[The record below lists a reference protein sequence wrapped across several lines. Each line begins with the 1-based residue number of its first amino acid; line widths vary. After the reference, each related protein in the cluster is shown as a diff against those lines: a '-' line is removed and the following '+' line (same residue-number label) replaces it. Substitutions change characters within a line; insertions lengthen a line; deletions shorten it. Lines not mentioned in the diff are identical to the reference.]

1 MDQTK
6 KIPDPEDFTKNVES
20 TIDELFSASRQ
31 IEIDPLTSEVKDLS
45 QDKTDQR
52 PSLQVVGPGEKHP
65 EEIKLSDTIELEAPA
80 EQIDITTD
88 EKILELDS
96 GLDLELEEKEK
107 ETEAVNL
114 EQQFSQ
120 LNQLLLT
127 LEWEVTQTHVVSAKN
142 LVETI
147 RKNPKI
153 EADKNLHELPN
164 LMISILEGMA
174 DHPEK
179 MPTSGP
185 EALQKGLDTLK
196 NLIWNKEQDPKA
208 KEELLRS
215 AKKELESAIDME
227 VPEVAHE
234 VSEEAISERLIED
247 VNDLEPVLED
257 TREAAL
263 NEEAPGQQGQIT
275 DSVLEADIQE
285 KATPPEPEVPEHPVL
300 VDAVKSHIKV
310 LDDCIDYILPVE
322 KLLARTPGME
332 KLHHFQQN
340 IKGRLE
346 EQKEILEKALAGDYE
361 PSLDVRD
368 YAAQRTENIT
378 IEIDKKEET
387 PSVSI
392 SCPWH
397 ELVVGQWDQKQVA
410 FAPEDVAFA
419 GTAPWWA
426 KKGLKKLEIF
436 SLKKLKTWPWTKL
449 QPLIQGELSNQG
461 ESQLEKLE
469 FPVLKK
475 SISSFSHSQPSDNP
489 TVLVLCRGDKGMV
502 LMLDTPLKTISV
514 ASECSWEPSAGSNGP
529 WVGNLKIE
537 NQQIFVAT
545 LDSLLDTL
553 INE

>member
-1 MDQTK
+1 MDQTQ
-6 KIPDPEDFTKNVES
+6 KIPDPENFTKNVES
-20 TIDELFSASRQ
+20 TIDELFSATRQ

-45 QDKTDQR
+45 QDKTDQG
-52 PSLQVVGPGEKHP
+52 PSFQVVGQEEKHP
-65 EEIKLSDTIELEAPA
+65 EEIQLSDTRELEAPA
-80 EQIDITTD
+80 EQIEITTD

-96 GLDLELEEKEK
+96 GLELELEEK

-127 LEWEVTQTHVVSAKN
+127 LEWEVTQTQVVSAKN

-153 EADKNLHELPN
+153 EADKNLHELLD
-164 LMISILEGMA
+164 LMATTLEGMA

-179 MPTSGP
+179 MPTFGP

-196 NLIWNKEQDPKA
+196 NLVWNEEQDPKA
-208 KEELLRS
+208 KEELLIS
-215 AKKELESAIDME
+215 VKKELESAIDIA
-227 VPEVAHE
+227 VHEVAHE
-234 VSEEAISERLIED
+234 VSEEVVSERLVED
-247 VNDLEPVLED
+247 VKDFEPVLE
-257 TREAAL
+257 
-263 NEEAPGQQGQIT
+263 
-275 DSVLEADIQE
+275 
-285 KATPPEPEVPEHPVL
+285 
-300 VDAVKSHIKV
+300 DAVKSHIKI

-332 KLHHFQQN
+332 KLHNFQQN
-340 IKGRLE
+340 IKSRLE
-346 EQKEILEKALAGDYE
+346 KQKRILEKALTGDYE
-361 PSLDVRD
+361 PSV
-368 YAAQRTENIT
+368 EKI
-378 IEIDKKEET
+378 
-387 PSVSI
+387 PSSSV

-397 ELVVGQWDQKQVA
+397 ELVVIQWDQKQVA
-410 FAPEDVAFA
+410 LAPEDVAFA

-449 QPLIQGELSNQG
+449 QPLMQGELSNRE

-469 FPVLKK
+469 FQVLQK
-475 SISSFSHSQPSDNP
+475 SISSFSYSQPSDNP
-489 TVLVLCRGDKGMV
+489 IVLVLCRGDKGLV

-514 ASECSWEPSAGSNGP
+514 APECSWEPSAESDGP

-537 NQQIFVAT
+537 NRQISVAT
-545 LDSLLDTL
+545 MESLLNTL
-553 INE
+553 TNE

>member
-1 MDQTK
+1 MDQTQ
-6 KIPDPEDFTKNVES
+6 KIPDPENFTKNVES

-96 GLDLELEEKEK
+96 GLDLELEEKE
-107 ETEAVNL
+107 TEAVNL

-142 LVETI
+142 LIETI

-153 EADKNLHELPN
+153 EADKNLHELLN
-164 LMISILEGMA
+164 LIIRILEGMA

-196 NLIWNKEQDPKA
+196 NLVWNEEQDPKA

-234 VSEEAISERLIED
+234 VSLEVASERLVED
-247 VNDLEPVLED
+247 VKDL
-257 TREAAL
+257 
-263 NEEAPGQQGQIT
+263 G
-275 DSVLEADIQE
+275 
-285 KATPPEPEVPEHPVL
+285 PVL

-310 LDDCIDYILPVE
+310 LDDCIGYILPVE

-340 IKGRLE
+340 IKSRLE
-346 EQKEILEKALAGDYE
+346 KQKGILEKALTGDYE
-361 PSLDVRD
+361 PSV
-368 YAAQRTENIT
+368 E
-378 IEIDKKEET
+378 KT
-387 PSVSI
+387 PSSSV

-397 ELVVGQWDQKQVA
+397 ELVVTQWDQKQVA
-410 FAPEDVAFA
+410 LAPEDVAFA

-449 QPLIQGELSNQG
+449 QPLIQGKLSNQG

-469 FPVLKK
+469 FPVLQK
-475 SISSFSHSQPSDNP
+475 SISSFSYSQPSDNP
-489 TVLVLCRGDKGMV
+489 IVLVLSHADKGLV

-514 ASECSWEPSAGSNGP
+514 APECSWEPSAESNGP

-537 NQQIFVAT
+537 NKQISVAT
-545 LDSLLDTL
+545 LESLLNTL
-553 INE
+553 TNE

>member
-1 MDQTK
+1 MDQTQ
-6 KIPDPEDFTKNVES
+6 KIPDPENFTKNVES

-52 PSLQVVGPGEKHP
+52 PSFQVVDQEEKHP
-65 EEIKLSDTIELEAPA
+65 EEIQLSDTRELEAPA
-80 EQIDITTD
+80 QQIEITTD

-96 GLDLELEEKEK
+96 GLELELEEK

-127 LEWEVTQTHVVSAKN
+127 LEWEVTQTHVVSAKK

-153 EADKNLHELPN
+153 EAYKNLHELLD
-164 LMISILEGMA
+164 LMAITLEGMA

-196 NLIWNKEQDPKA
+196 NLVWNEEQDPKA
-208 KEELLRS
+208 KEELLIS
-215 AKKELESAIDME
+215 AKKKLESAIDME

-234 VSEEAISERLIED
+234 VSLEVVSERLSADTDDI
-247 VNDLEPVLED
+247 EPVLE
-257 TREAAL
+257 
-263 NEEAPGQQGQIT
+263 
-275 DSVLEADIQE
+275 
-285 KATPPEPEVPEHPVL
+285 
-300 VDAVKSHIKV
+300 DAVKSHIKI
-310 LDDCIDYILPVE
+310 LDDCIGYILPVE

-340 IKGRLE
+340 IKSRLE
-346 EQKEILEKALAGDYE
+346 KQKGILEKALTGDYE
-361 PSLDVRD
+361 PSV
-368 YAAQRTENIT
+368 E
-378 IEIDKKEET
+378 KT
-387 PSVSI
+387 PSSSV

-397 ELVVGQWDQKQVA
+397 ELVVTQWDQKQVA
-410 FAPEDVAFA
+410 IAPEDVAFA

-426 KKGLKKLEIF
+426 KKGLNKLKTF
-436 SLKKLKTWPWTKL
+436 KLKKLKAWPWTKL
-449 QPLIQGELSNQG
+449 QPLMQGELSNQG

-469 FPVLKK
+469 FPVLQK
-475 SISSFSHSQPSDNP
+475 SISSFSYSQPSDNP
-489 TVLVLCRGDKGMV
+489 IVLVLSHADKGLV

-514 ASECSWEPSAGSNGP
+514 APECSWEPSAESNGP

-537 NQQIFVAT
+537 NRQISVAT
-545 LDSLLDTL
+545 LESLLNTL
-553 INE
+553 TNE

>member
-1 MDQTK
+1 MDQTQ

-45 QDKTDQR
+45 QDETDQG
-52 PSLQVVGPGEKHP
+52 PSFQVVDQEEKHP
-65 EEIKLSDTIELEAPA
+65 EEIQLSDTRKLEAPA
-80 EQIDITTD
+80 EQIEITTD

-96 GLDLELEEKEK
+96 GLELELEEK

-127 LEWEVTQTHVVSAKN
+127 LEWEVTKTHVVSAKK

-153 EADKNLHELPN
+153 EAYKNLHELLD
-164 LMISILEGMA
+164 LMAITLEGMA

-196 NLIWNKEQDPKA
+196 NLVWNEEQDPKA
-208 KEELLRS
+208 KEELLIS
-215 AKKELESAIDME
+215 AKKKLESAIDME

-234 VSEEAISERLIED
+234 IPEEPILERLVED
-247 VNDLEPVLED
+247 VKDLEPVLED
-257 TREAAL
+257 NTREAAPK
-263 NEEAPGQQGQIT
+263 EEFPDQQEQVT
-275 DSVLEADIQE
+275 DSILEADIQE
-285 KATPPEPEVPEHPVL
+285 KAAPIEPEFPEHPML
-300 VDAVKSHIKV
+300 VNAVQSHIKV
-310 LDDCIDYILPVE
+310 LDDCIGYILPVE

-340 IKGRLE
+340 IKSRLE
-346 EQKEILEKALAGDYE
+346 KQKEILEKALTGVYE
-361 PSLDVRD
+361 PSV
-368 YAAQRTENIT
+368 E
-378 IEIDKKEET
+378 KT
-387 PSVSI
+387 PSSSV

-397 ELVVGQWDQKQVA
+397 ELVVTQWDQKQVA
-410 FAPEDVAFA
+410 LAPEDVAFA

-426 KKGLKKLEIF
+426 QKGLTKLKTF
-436 SLKKLKTWPWTKL
+436 KLKKLKTWPWTKL
-449 QPLIQGELSNQG
+449 QPLMQGELSNHG
-461 ESQLEKLE
+461 ESQLKKLE
-469 FPVLKK
+469 FPVLQK
-475 SISSFSHSQPSDNP
+475 SISPFSYSQPSDNP
-489 TVLVLCRGDKGMV
+489 TVLVLFRANKGLV
-502 LMLDTPLKTISV
+502 LMLGTPLKTISV
-514 ASECSWEPSAGSNGP
+514 APECSWEPSAESNGP

-537 NQQIFVAT
+537 NKQISVAT
-545 LDSLLDTL
+545 MESLLNTL
-553 INE
+553 TNE

>member
-45 QDKTDQR
+45 QDKTDQG
-52 PSLQVVGPGEKHP
+52 PSFQVVDQEEKHP
-65 EEIKLSDTIELEAPA
+65 EEIQLSDTRELEVPA
-80 EQIDITTD
+80 EQIEITTD

-96 GLDLELEEKEK
+96 GLELELEEK

-142 LVETI
+142 LIETI

-153 EADKNLHELPN
+153 EADKNFHELLD
-164 LMISILEGMA
+164 LMAITLEGMA

-179 MPTSGP
+179 IPTSGP

-196 NLIWNKEQDPKA
+196 NLVWNDEQDPKA
-208 KEELLRS
+208 KEELLIS
-215 AKKELESAIDME
+215 AKKKLESAIDME

-234 VSEEAISERLIED
+234 VSEEAVSERLVDD
-247 VNDLEPVLED
+247 VKDLEPEF
-257 TREAAL
+257 
-263 NEEAPGQQGQIT
+263 
-275 DSVLEADIQE
+275 
-285 KATPPEPEVPEHPVL
+285 PEHLVL
-300 VDAVKSHIKV
+300 VNAVKSHIKV
-310 LDDCIDYILPVE
+310 LDDCIGYILPVE

-332 KLHHFQQN
+332 KLHNFQQN
-340 IKGRLE
+340 IKSRLE
-346 EQKEILEKALAGDYE
+346 KQKEILEKALTGDYE
-361 PSLDVRD
+361 PSV
-368 YAAQRTENIT
+368 EKI
-378 IEIDKKEET
+378 
-387 PSVSI
+387 PSSSV

-397 ELVVGQWDQKQVA
+397 ELVVTQWDQKQVA
-410 FAPEDVAFA
+410 LAPEDVAFA

-449 QPLIQGELSNQG
+449 QPLMQGELSNQK
-461 ESQLEKLE
+461 ESQLIRLE
-469 FPVLKK
+469 FPVLQK
-475 SISSFSHSQPSDNP
+475 SISPFSYSQSSDNP
-489 TVLVLCRGDKGMV
+489 IVLVLCRGDKGLV

-514 ASECSWEPSAGSNGP
+514 APECSWEPSAESNGP

-537 NQQIFVAT
+537 NKQISVAT
-545 LDSLLDTL
+545 MESLLNTL
-553 INE
+553 TNE